1 MATVNTCE
9 EAEIRME
16 AHPSKEID
24 GRQRVIIERVTPE
37 IDAGRFAIKRVIG
50 EEVSVEADI
59 FCDGNDVLSALLKFR
74 HSTEENWQESPL
86 APLVN
91 DRWRGSFV
99 VTELGEYFYTIEAW
113 VNHFRSWRRG
123 LEKKFK
129 AGQDVAVEILRG
141 VELVEAATDRASG
154 SARTTLASTLELLA
168 PDNPLPLPAKIAA
181 VLDENLAALI
191 D

>member
-1 MATVNTCE
+1 MRKQRYGWSAN
-9 EAEIRME
+9 
-16 AHPSKEID
+16 SKKEID
-24 GRQRVIIERVTPE
+24 GRQRIIIERVTPE

-50 EEVSVEADI
+50 EEVCVEADI
-59 FCDGNDVLSALLKFR
+59 FCDGHEMLSALLKFR

-99 VTELGEYFYTIEAW
+99 VTELGDVQTIEAW
-113 VNHFRSWRRG
+113 VNHFRSWRRD

-129 AGQDVAVEILRG
+129 AGQDIAVKILRG

-154 SARTTLASTLELLA
+154 VSTHNARKHVGTVGSG
-168 PDNPLPLPAKIAA
+168 
-181 VLDENLAALI
+181 
-191 D
+191 